1 MDKNDSRRN
10 PDRRKS
16 DVPAALLGG
25 FLRSDRRKSKERR
38 SPPRTARSR

>member
-25 FLRSDRRKSKERR
+25 FLRSDRRTGRERR
-38 SPPRTARSR
+38 SSPPVPRTR